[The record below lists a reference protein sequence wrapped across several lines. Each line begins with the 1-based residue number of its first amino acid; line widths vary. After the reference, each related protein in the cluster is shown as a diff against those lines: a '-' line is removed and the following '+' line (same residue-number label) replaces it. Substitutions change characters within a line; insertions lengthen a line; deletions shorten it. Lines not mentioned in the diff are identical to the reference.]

1 MSKKDE
7 IFLSTTHRTIA
18 DIERIGDY
26 SENITEYAANL
37 KNRDASFS
45 EMAMK
50 EVSDLTEIVNAL
62 YEQTMNCYEND
73 NNNSFM
79 IAMNLEDQIDEL
91 TKQMTD
97 NHIERLNNG
106 QCTAAAGAQFIKLA
120 NDVERIGDHLINL
133 IDHDYKTSH

>member
-1 MSKKDE
+1 
-7 IFLSTTHRTIA
+7 
-18 DIERIGDY
+18 
-26 SENITEYAANL
+26 
-37 KNRDASFS
+37 
-45 EMAMK
+45 MK